1 MQRPC
6 WKPPQTERK
15 TKGGK
20 NLNRSGKRCDVT
32 IAVVGIGFALL
43 TLLVWIPKDIDT
55 GVIDEWR
62 RSVRIGD
69 AMLPTFAAVV
79 ILGASIMV
87 GLRAMFGKSAGAP
100 RTMSLAFIGMVV
112 AIFALSLTVM
122 WVAGP
127 ALVELWFGGDVPY
140 RTLLDTAPWNYTGF
154 VLGGTLMIFGFTA
167 LAWHRLTWRDLAIA
181 LGATIVMALLYDVP
195 FDNLYLPPNGDF

>member
-1 MQRPC
+1 M
-6 WKPPQTERK
+6 T
-15 TKGGK
+15 
-20 NLNRSGKRCDVT
+20 RSGIRCDVT

-43 TLLVWIPKDIDT
+43 TLLIWIPKDIDT

-112 AIFALSLTVM
+112 AIFAISLTVM

-127 ALVELWFGGDVPY
+127 ALVGLWFGGDVPY
-140 RTLLDTAPWNYTGF
+140 RTLLDTAPWKYTGF

-167 LAWHRLTWRDLAIA
+167 LARHRLSWRDLAIA
-181 LGATIVMALLYDVP
+181 MFATIVMALLYDVP